1 MQCKTVDVKVKT
13 HKCWWSGSSGSIC
26 LMVRGLEFKPQYH
39 QGKKKKEKRKK
50 TSKHNYILFVNAC
63 VMQAWN
69 TFGND
74 QQLGL

>member
-1 MQCKTVDVKVKT
+1 
-13 HKCWWSGSSGSIC
+13 
-26 LMVRGLEFKPQYH
+26 MVRGLEFKPQYH